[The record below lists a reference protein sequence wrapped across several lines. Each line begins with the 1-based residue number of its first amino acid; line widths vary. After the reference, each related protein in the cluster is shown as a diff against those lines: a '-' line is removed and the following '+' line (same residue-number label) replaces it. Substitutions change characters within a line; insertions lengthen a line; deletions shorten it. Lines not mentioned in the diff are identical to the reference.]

1 MEDLA
6 RFGISIP
13 KELLKAFDEYIEK
26 KHYANRSEAIRDLI
40 RQKLVEEEWKESKE
54 EVMGVIMY
62 LYDHHKREL
71 TDRLMEIQH
80 NYYERIITTQHIHI
94 DHAKCLEVISTFSLF
109 ATSILLSIMAIKI
122 IFFIIFNLF
131 YLCFYFF
138 GFIFPSGTK
147 IDTSEK
153 RYKYRKGNYS

>member
-94 DHAKCLEVISTFSLF
+94 DHAKCLEVILVKGR
-109 ATSILLSIMAIKI
+109 ANEIKELAEKI
-122 IFFIIFNLF
+122 QAQKGVLHLNIALTT
-131 YLCFYFF
+131 L
-138 GFIFPSGTK
+138 GKSFPT
-147 IDTSEK
+147 
-153 RYKYRKGNYS
+153 

>member
-94 DHAKCLEVISTFSLF
+94 DHAKCLEVILVKGR
-109 ATSILLSIMAIKI
+109 ANEIKELAEKI
-122 IFFIIFNLF
+122 QAQKGVLHLNVALTT
-131 YLCFYFF
+131 L
-138 GFIFPSGTK
+138 GKSFPT
-147 IDTSEK
+147 
-153 RYKYRKGNYS
+153 